1 MKSSIIL
8 ILLSIVALGQAV
20 VIVRSA
26 GSSYYGHHT
35 ITIYHETAVITLQP
49 SNETSGAVMI
59 VSSISRDK
67 YTVNRLIDH
76 LDEHC
81 GTESIELNKNESKG
95 VDGDY
100 AKLNAEFAKG
110 LQLIHPNQTN
120 QSIADIN
127 QLVNPFGIRGVSES
141 YAEEDL
147 TPDFNRFK
155 AITQKYYVKI
165 DLPLIAANNST
176 LHSENDEKIQCI
188 ANSLFTATI
197 SAAPDTTVIMPI
209 FAICLGICF
218 ILHWLFC

>member
-1 MKSSIIL
+1 MKTL
-8 ILLSIVALGQAV
+8 IVLTLLLSVVALSQAIIV
-20 VIVRSA
+20 VRSA

-49 SNETSGAVMI
+49 SNHTSGAVMI

-67 YTVNRLIDH
+67 YTVNRLIDY

-81 GTESIELNKNESKG
+81 GTESIELNKTESKG
-95 VDGDY
+95 LDGDY

-110 LQLIHPNQTN
+110 LQLIGLNQTN

-127 QLVNPFGIRGVSES
+127 QLVNPFGIRDVSEA

-147 TPDFNRFK
+147 TTDFNRFK

-165 DLPLIAANNST
+165 DLPILNST
-176 LHSENDEKIQCI
+176 TDPEEDARIQCI

-197 SAAPDTTVIMPI
+197 SAAPDTTVLMPL